1 MSRASSKPAPIIITV
16 LPDEM
21 LEAIFLHLSPQPLAR
36 VAEVC
41 TRWQQVVQAP
51 GFWTWV
57 KLRVDRSNLASMV
70 ERLGGKRLH
79 GVRRMYMKYGHF
91 QSKELLEAVAKHPGL
106 REVNTLASLVWN
118 QRCWQ
123 EL

>member
-1 MSRASSKPAPIIITV
+1 MSGASFKEVPNINTV

-21 LEAIFLHLSPQPLAR
+21 LEAIFLHLFPQPLVR

-70 ERLGGKRLH
+70 ERLDSRRLQGSGG
-79 GVRRMYMKYGHF
+79 
-91 QSKELLEAVAKHPGL
+91 
-106 REVNTLASLVWN
+106 W
-118 QRCWQ
+118 W
-123 EL
+123 